1 MLLLTDFTK
10 KHDYSGKSGVQVGNS
25 SILSLKKSNNEKNV
39 NNNNNFSLNPI
50 T

>member
-1 MLLLTDFTK
+1 MLLLTDFMK

-39 NNNNNFSLNPI
+39 NNNKNFSLNPI
-50 T
+50 S